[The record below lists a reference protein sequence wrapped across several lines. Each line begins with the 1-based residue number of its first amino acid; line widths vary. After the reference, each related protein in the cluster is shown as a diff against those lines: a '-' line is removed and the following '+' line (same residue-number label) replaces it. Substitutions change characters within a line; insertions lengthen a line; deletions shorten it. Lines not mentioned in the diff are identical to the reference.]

1 MDQLIHGI
9 AYIHLN
15 RIVHRDLKYN
25 LCYIYR
31 PENILFATNRGSFT
45 VKIGDFGLAVQLEE
59 ESDGH

>member
-15 RIVHRDLKYN
+15 RIVHRDLK
-25 LCYIYR
+25 